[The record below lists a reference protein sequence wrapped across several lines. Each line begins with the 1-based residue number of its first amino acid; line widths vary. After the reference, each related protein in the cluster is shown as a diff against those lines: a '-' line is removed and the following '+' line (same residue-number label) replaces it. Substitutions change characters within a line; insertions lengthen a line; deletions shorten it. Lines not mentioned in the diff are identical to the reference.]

1 MSGTT
6 PPRLQLSSVGVNID
20 ATQKRSRRLLV
31 VVGMKEAPEGANGE
45 GSSCK
50 GEKSRGAE
58 LGHISRNSRIFCVI
72 PRQRKKTCKESS
84 RSSRRDRCAAL
95 ECSRDGA
102 VEREQSQGL
111 KQKINR
117 QGEGGEKVR
126 SMSDEVS
133 LEIADGEI
141 QSSETSLIIY
151 RVKIAYHFQLIAHW
165 KCSKDGGAKG
175 LGEKV

>member
-1 MSGTT
+1 M
-6 PPRLQLSSVGVNID
+6 D

-45 GSSCK
+45 GSSCR

-58 LGHISRNSRIFCVI
+58 
-72 PRQRKKTCKESS
+72 KKICKKNS
-84 RSSRRDRCAAL
+84 RSSRRD
-95 ECSRDGA
+95 SNA
-102 VEREQSQGL
+102 VARVQSNESNQGL

-126 SMSDEVS
+126 SMSGEVS

-141 QSSETSLIIY
+141 QSSETSLCV
-151 RVKIAYHFQLIAHW
+151 RELK
-165 KCSKDGGAKG
+165 
-175 LGEKV
+175 